1 MNVYTFVGMAFERF
15 FVLYFPFK
23 ARRHITL
30 RKMQMVSVAI
40 WVTGLVSTL
49 LLLVVGI
56 NPNSPQELT
65 YRRFS
70 DNLVDKY
77 FVLFRRIIPLF
88 GCSTIT
94 LILYVCTG
102 ILVYRRYRRNIGES
116 KQRSSK
122 HQLKTYNNV
131 YIYDSGGSTYKS
143 FRRAPPPTGP
153 NSFIFTYH
161 FTEKCLCRRLAP
173 PPMRVGT
180 PPTGN
185 PGSAPV

>member
-23 ARRHITL
+23 AKCHITL

-77 FVLFRRIIPLF
+77 FVHFI
-88 GCSTIT
+88 STIIFQT
-94 LILYVCTG
+94 HKQLNLNKFIGVFPLLNFFANWQLAAGFFLFFLKKIEKFPT
-102 ILVYRRYRRNIGES
+102 YRWF
-116 KQRSSK
+116 
-122 HQLKTYNNV
+122 L
-131 YIYDSGGSTYKS
+131 
-143 FRRAPPPTGP
+143 
-153 NSFIFTYH
+153 
-161 FTEKCLCRRLAP
+161 
-173 PPMRVGT
+173 
-180 PPTGN
+180 N
-185 PGSAPV
+185 PRPLEANALTITQT